1 MKNFTKILISIFI
14 SMVSFIGINIAAVDF
29 PYTETDFPTNQNTD
43 FSSDLKSNIADEH
56 NWFYLLFH
64 MFMPNDSMY
73 WWSNSPS
80 FLFYLKTIVNLLL
93 SFVSLIALILMIY
106 AFYMIF
112 FKKDEAG
119 FTTAKQMI
127 KWIAIAIVVIW
138 LSRIIVSFL
147 FRFENKNTQ
156 NIWYNNSEI
165 TTNLTQNYLNNK
177 KQNGLI

>member
-1 MKNFTKILISIFI
+1 MKNIKKILIATFI
-14 SMVSFIGINIAAVDF
+14 WATTIIGINFAIEPF
-29 PYTETDFPTNQNTD
+29 PYTWFDISSDQNTD
-43 FSSDLKSNIADEH
+43 FSDELKSNISDE
-56 NWFYLLFH
+56 NNGFYRLFH
-64 MFMPNDSMY
+64 LFMPNDSMY

-127 KWIAIAIVVIW
+127 KWIAIALVVIG
-138 LSRIIVSFL
+138 LSRIVVSFL
-147 FRFENKNTQ
+147 FRFENKNTE
-156 NIWYNNSEI
+156 NIWYHDNTEI
-165 TTNLTQNYLNNK
+165 VTSLT
-177 KQNGLI
+177 